1 MGPLIAGPGVAMN
14 EHEILQSFRHN
25 SDGAWTPLRTVAV
38 AGVTM
43 EPGVVFSRGM
53 LFSGIDVAAFLDDL
67 ATSYPLSVRS

>member
-1 MGPLIAGPGVAMN
+1 MN

-53 LFSGIDVAAFLDDL
+53 LFSGIDVAAYLDDL
-67 ATSYPLSVRS
+67 ATNYPLSVRS